1 MIEPIL
7 GSIINIVVF
16 DGKVKLMRN
25 DSIGTMEYDN
35 DKEDT
40 KLSFFLFG
48 IILVRKYFTP
58 DIILYNYLWLDYKL
72 VITKKDLDF
81 LGLKKEKIHKNSCN
95 LI

>member
-7 GSIINIVVF
+7 VSIINIVVF

-58 DIILYNYLWLDYKL
+58 NILSYNYLLLDYK
-72 VITKKDLDF
+72 I
-81 LGLKKEKIHKNSCN
+81 G
-95 LI
+95 

>member
-1 MIEPIL
+1 MIESIL
-7 GSIINIVVF
+7 VSIINIIVF

-58 DIILYNYLWLDYKL
+58 NIISYNYLLLDYK
-72 VITKKDLDF
+72 I
-81 LGLKKEKIHKNSCN
+81 G
-95 LI
+95 

>member
-7 GSIINIVVF
+7 VSIINIVVF

-40 KLSFFLFG
+40 RLSSFT
-48 IILVRKYFTP
+48 II
-58 DIILYNYLWLDYKL
+58 YL
-72 VITKKDLDF
+72 
-81 LGLKKEKIHKNSCN
+81 S
-95 LI
+95 

>member
-7 GSIINIVVF
+7 VSIINIGVF

-58 DIILYNYLWLDYKL
+58 NIISYNYLLLDYK
-72 VITKKDLDF
+72 I
-81 LGLKKEKIHKNSCN
+81 G
-95 LI
+95 

>member
-7 GSIINIVVF
+7 VSIINIVVF

-48 IILVRKYFTP
+48 IILVRKYFTYN
-58 DIILYNYLWLDYKL
+58 IIM
-72 VITKKDLDF
+72 
-81 LGLKKEKIHKNSCN
+81 
-95 LI
+95 

>member
-1 MIEPIL
+1 MIESIL
-7 GSIINIVVF
+7 VSIINIIVF
-16 DGKVKLMRN
+16 DGKVKPMYN

-58 DIILYNYLWLDYKL
+58 NIISYNYLLLDYK
-72 VITKKDLDF
+72 I
-81 LGLKKEKIHKNSCN
+81 G
-95 LI
+95 

>member
-1 MIEPIL
+1 MIESIL
-7 GSIINIVVF
+7 VSIINIIVF

-58 DIILYNYLWLDYKL
+58 NIISYNYLLLDYKI
-72 VITKKDLDF
+72 V
-81 LGLKKEKIHKNSCN
+81 
-95 LI
+95 

>member
-1 MIEPIL
+1 
-7 GSIINIVVF
+7 
-16 DGKVKLMRN
+16 MRN

-58 DIILYNYLWLDYKL
+58 NIISYSYSFLDLRLGMTWKYLGFSWND
-72 VITKKDLDF
+72 KK
-81 LGLKKEKIHKNSCN
+81 IYRH
-95 LI
+95 LIINIL

>member
-7 GSIINIVVF
+7 ISIINIVVF

-58 DIILYNYLWLDYKL
+58 NIISYNYLLLDYKI
-72 VITKKDLDF
+72 V
-81 LGLKKEKIHKNSCN
+81 
-95 LI
+95 

>member
-1 MIEPIL
+1 MTEPIL
-7 GSIINIVVF
+7 VSIINIVVF

-25 DSIGTMEYDN
+25 DSIVTMEYDN

-58 DIILYNYLWLDYKL
+58 NIISYNYLLLDYK
-72 VITKKDLDF
+72 I
-81 LGLKKEKIHKNSCN
+81 G
-95 LI
+95 

>member
-7 GSIINIVVF
+7 VSIINIVVF

-48 IILVRKYFTP
+48 IILVRKYFTVNM
-58 DIILYNYLWLDYKL
+58 ISYNYLLLDYKR
-72 VITKKDLDF
+72 
-81 LGLKKEKIHKNSCN
+81 G
-95 LI
+95 

>member
-7 GSIINIVVF
+7 ISIINIVVF

-25 DSIGTMEYDN
+25 DSIGTTEYDN

-58 DIILYNYLWLDYKL
+58 NIISYNYLLLDYKI
-72 VITKKDLDF
+72 V
-81 LGLKKEKIHKNSCN
+81 
-95 LI
+95 

>member
-7 GSIINIVVF
+7 VSIINIVVF

-58 DIILYNYLWLDYKL
+58 NIISYNCLLLDYK
-72 VITKKDLDF
+72 I
-81 LGLKKEKIHKNSCN
+81 G
-95 LI
+95 

>member
-7 GSIINIVVF
+7 VSIINIVVF

-48 IILVRKYFTP
+48 IILVRKYFTVNM
-58 DIILYNYLWLDYKL
+58 ISYSYSYIDYK
-72 VITKKDLDF
+72 I
-81 LGLKKEKIHKNSCN
+81 GYI
-95 LI
+95 

>member
-7 GSIINIVVF
+7 VSIINIGVF

-40 KLSFFLFG
+40 RLSSFT
-48 IILVRKYFTP
+48 II
-58 DIILYNYLWLDYKL
+58 YL
-72 VITKKDLDF
+72 
-81 LGLKKEKIHKNSCN
+81 S
-95 LI
+95 

>member
-7 GSIINIVVF
+7 VSIINIVVF

-58 DIILYNYLWLDYKL
+58 NIISYNYLLLDYK
-72 VITKKDLDF
+72 I
-81 LGLKKEKIHKNSCN
+81 G
-95 LI
+95 

>member
-7 GSIINIVVF
+7 VSIINIVVF

-58 DIILYNYLWLDYKL
+58 NIISHNYLLLDYRL
-72 VITKKDLDF
+72 VMT
-81 LGLKKEKIHKNSCN
+81 
-95 LI
+95 

>member
-7 GSIINIVVF
+7 VPIINIVVF

-58 DIILYNYLWLDYKL
+58 NIISYNYLLLDYK
-72 VITKKDLDF
+72 I
-81 LGLKKEKIHKNSCN
+81 G
-95 LI
+95 

>member
-7 GSIINIVVF
+7 VSIINIVVF

-58 DIILYNYLWLDYKL
+58 NIIYYNYLLLDYK
-72 VITKKDLDF
+72 I
-81 LGLKKEKIHKNSCN
+81 G
-95 LI
+95 

>member
-7 GSIINIVVF
+7 VSIINIVVF

-25 DSIGTMEYDN
+25 DSIVTMEYDN

-48 IILVRKYFTP
+48 IILVRKYFTLN
-58 DIILYNYLWLDYKL
+58 IISYNYLLLDYK
-72 VITKKDLDF
+72 I
-81 LGLKKEKIHKNSCN
+81 G
-95 LI
+95 

>member
-7 GSIINIVVF
+7 VSIINIVVF

-48 IILVRKYFTP
+48 IILVRKYFTM
-58 DIILYNYLWLDYKL
+58 DIISYNYLLLDYK
-72 VITKKDLDF
+72 I
-81 LGLKKEKIHKNSCN
+81 G
-95 LI
+95 

>member
-7 GSIINIVVF
+7 VSIINIVVF

-48 IILVRKYFTP
+48 IILVRKYFTANM
-58 DIILYNYLWLDYKL
+58 ISYNYLLLDYK
-72 VITKKDLDF
+72 I
-81 LGLKKEKIHKNSCN
+81 G
-95 LI
+95 